1 MTYRTVGGKK
11 TGYESTSSGNC
22 RIGNNSDSYSSTRYD
37 QICRGF
43 FHTYINN
50 HSGNDHTNK
59 VSSHR
64 REEKSEHRECN
75 KDNFPYSIERIAT
88 TDEYAAQCQID
99 FFQ

>member
-1 MTYRTVGGKK
+1 MIDLPKKK

-50 HSGNDHTNK
+50 HSRNDHTNK

-64 REEKSEHRECN
+64 R
-75 KDNFPYSIERIAT
+75 FERSLLY
-88 TDEYAAQCQID
+88 DSLD
-99 FFQ
+99 S